1 MDFIELLQQSA
12 IAQYYLAAVICLW
25 PAQQALFRMGL
36 PRVIAALLFVPL
48 VGFALVMLVAALRK
62 WPKLPPQ
69 PPRPKR
75 EKRA

>member
-1 MDFIELLQQSA
+1 MNVIDLLQQSA
-12 IAQYYLAAVICLW
+12 IAQYYLAVVICLW
-25 PAQQALFRMGL
+25 PAQQSLFRMGL
-36 PRVIAALLFVPL
+36 PRALAVILFVPL
-48 VGFALVMLVAALRK
+48 VGFALVMLAAAMRK

>member
-1 MDFIELLQQSA
+1 MNVIDLLQQSA
-12 IAQYYLAAVICLW
+12 IAQYYLAVVICLW
-25 PAQQALFRMGL
+25 PVQQALFRMGL
-36 PRVIAALLFVPL
+36 ARVIAALLLVPL
-48 VGFALVMLVAALRK
+48 VGFALVMLAAALRK